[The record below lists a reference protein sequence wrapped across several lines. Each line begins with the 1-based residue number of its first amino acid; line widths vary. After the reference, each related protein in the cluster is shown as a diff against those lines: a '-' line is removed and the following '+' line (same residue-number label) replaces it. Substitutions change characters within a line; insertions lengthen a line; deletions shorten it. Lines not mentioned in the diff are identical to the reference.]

1 MDAIPKIEIFRD
13 VEELMRRLSDTES
26 GNFRPWRFDGYRWI
40 SFSDYH
46 YFGSPAGPQGFQNN
60 LAYYISSS
68 VEPYAEDLKLIL
80 NIYNE
85 LESADAIT
93 TFIRLA
99 LRTYSILD
107 LQPPQHL
114 LTSISGNTEL
124 DHEDDLHYSHVR
136 IVKAH
141 IPSWRVII
149 ETK

>member
-1 MDAIPKIEIFRD
+1 MDTLPKIEIFRD
-13 VEELMRRLSDTES
+13 VDSLITRLSDTEP
-26 GNFRPWRFDGYRWI
+26 GNFRPWRYDGYRWI
-40 SFSDYH
+40 SFSDYF

-68 VEPYAEDLKLIL
+68 VEPYAEDLKLVL

-85 LESADAIT
+85 LESADAVT

-99 LRTYSILD
+99 LRTYFLLD
-107 LQPPQHL
+107 LQPPQNL
-114 LTSISGNTEL
+114 LTSISANTEM

-141 IPSWRVII
+141 IPSWRVIV

>member
-1 MDAIPKIEIFRD
+1 MEAIPKIEMFRD
-13 VEELMRRLSDTES
+13 VDALMIKLSETES

-40 SFSDYH
+40 SFSDYY

-60 LAYYISSS
+60 LAYYVSSS
-68 VEPYAEDLKLIL
+68 VEPFAEDLKLVL

-85 LESADAIT
+85 LESAEAIT

-107 LQPPQHL
+107 LEPPRNL
-114 LTSISGNTEL
+114 LTSISADSEL